1 MEQIEKNTV
10 EAKGQLK
17 KNNFVTFENEN
28 GKGKKIMFV
37 GNSITRH
44 GRLPEIGWDRD
55 WGMAASEKSKDYVHL
70 MMDKFKKEYEDAA
83 FCICQVAEW
92 ERKYKEGEKVLDEF
106 SDARDFE
113 ADIIIMRAVE
123 NCPRDDFD
131 KDLFK
136 KQYESLIS
144 YLNPSGKA
152 KIVMTTSFWKHT
164 ATEALKEFASE
175 KNIPVAVLEDL
186 GEDDEMKAIGLFE
199 HEGVA
204 NHPGDKGMQVIAER
218 IYNLFVPEGEI

>member
-1 MEQIEKNTV
+1 MEQIEKNSV
-10 EAKGQLK
+10 QAKGQLK

-28 GKGKKIMFV
+28 GNGKRIMFV

-55 WGMAASEKSKDYVHL
+55 WGMAASEKSKDYVHIL
-70 MMDKFKKEYEDAA
+70 MEKFKESDADAA

-92 ERKYKEGEKVLDEF
+92 ERKYKIGEEVLNLYSE
-106 SDARDFE
+106 AKDFK

-123 NCPRDDFD
+123 NCPREEFD
-131 KDLFK
+131 SEHFK
-136 KQYESLIS
+136 RQYQNLIS
-144 YLNPSGKA
+144 YLDSENKA
-152 KIVMTTSFWKHT
+152 KVVMTTSFWKHT
-164 ATEALKEFASE
+164 ATETLKEFALE
-175 KNIPVAVLEDL
+175 NNIPVAVLEDL

-204 NHPGDKGMQVIAER
+204 NHPGDKGMQKIAER
-218 IYNLFVPEGEI
+218 IAECLSL